1 MISGVQMK
9 VSTSSRRELRA
20 LCMALLVLAM
30 PEAAKAQA
38 WTAPTTAESVAIML
52 VVRAVV
58 NAELGPPVEFEI
70 SASRMLEG
78 WAYIDAVPKRAEG
91 ERFYYEETRYAEAVE
106 FGRFEE
112 RVQALLKH
120 SELGWILFEYSIGGG
135 EEIAA
140 DWTRDY
146 EVPDAL
152 FAPAP

>member
-1 MISGVQMK
+1 MIRGVQMK
-9 VSTSSRRELRA
+9 VSTAAGRELRA
-20 LCMALLVLAM
+20 MCMALSALAL
-30 PEAAKAQA
+30 PAAASAQA
-38 WTAPTTAESVAIML
+38 WTAPTTQESVAIMQ

-70 SASRMLEG
+70 ASSRLLEG
-78 WAYIDAVPKRAEG
+78 WAYVDAVPKRAEG
-91 ERFYYEETRYAEAVE
+91 ERFYYEVTRYAEAVE

-135 EEIAA
+135 DGVAA
-140 DWTRDY
+140 DWMDEY
-146 EVPDAL
+146 AVPDAL

>member
-1 MISGVQMK
+1 MQ
-9 VSTSSRRELRA
+9 
-20 LCMALLVLAM
+20 
-30 PEAAKAQA
+30 
-38 WTAPTTAESVAIML
+38 

-70 SASRMLEG
+70 SSARLLEG
-78 WAYIDAVPKRAEG
+78 WAYVDAVPTRAEG

-112 RVQALLKH
+112 RVQALLRH

-135 EEIAA
+135 DGVSA
-140 DWTRDY
+140 DWMDAY

-152 FAPAP
+152 FDPAP